1 MITGPIGNRRIYDR
15 LKSLKVGQKLKLELS
30 EWKGHTTP
38 QCLNW
43 NPRYQGQFT
52 VRRLEDGTGWV
63 VMRLKRASTGK
74 GTVSKKAPNRTV

>member
-15 LKSLKVGQKLKLELS
+15 LKSLKVGQELKLEIS

-38 QCLNW
+38 QSLNW

-52 VRRLEDGTGWV
+52 VRRLADGTGWV
-63 VMRLKRASTGK
+63 VMRLKRAITGK
-74 GTVSKKAPNRTV
+74 GNVSKKEPNRTV